1 MKIGQVCAELFHADE
16 QAETDSK
23 KLTVAFRNF
32 AHAHIKRYIV
42 LRRYTFL
49 ISQY

>member
-1 MKIGQVCAELFHADE
+1 
-16 QAETDSK
+16 
-23 KLTVAFRNF
+23 VAFRNF

-49 ISQY
+49 ISQYW